1 MTSPGLVIPAS
12 YDYHLV
18 VLSVLISVLAAWAA
32 LDLAGRV
39 AAARGG
45 IRLAWLMGGATASG
59 IGTWSMHYT
68 GMLAFCLPVPVEYDW
83 PTVLISLLP
92 AIFTTGVAIFLVSR
106 RRTEFFPALAGGVLM
121 GGGITAMHYIAMA
134 AMRLPA
140 MCHYSPGLAVLSSVL
155 PMPLCLMALRFKFL
169 VSDGTTGQRW
179 SKAGSALL
187 MGAANPLMHYAGM
200 AATTFTPSAAAPDI
214 SHAVPISLIVIEG
227 FTVVPIMVLGVA
239 LVTSL
244 VDRLQKESTLL
255 HELFEQGPLAV
266 VLTDADN
273 RVIRVNGEF
282 TRVFGY
288 TPQETVGRRLD
299 DLIVP
304 GDSRQEF
311 QQHTSPMMMLGRRVE
326 TEGLRQR
333 NDGSRLHISV
343 VRVPVS
349 LPGGQ
354 IAIYAIFRD
363 ITERKRAEEALRRSE
378 AYLAAGQSL
387 SHTGSW
393 ALIVPS
399 GELFWSQ
406 ETYRIFGFDPA
417 KTTASI
423 KETFLPRLHPEDRP
437 NIEQGI
443 KTAANQTGS
452 YVVDYRIVLPDG
464 SIKQIHDVVYTVTN
478 EAGEIVERYG
488 VVMDITER
496 RRADEALQRSRDKLR
511 ALAARL
517 QGIREEERIRV
528 AREIHDE
535 LGQALTAIKF
545 ELSSLRPLLAGGEP
559 AHRIDSLVRLAD
571 QTILAVRKIATNLR
585 PGILDELGLSAA
597 LEWAAE
603 EFEVRTGIEC
613 RLDLPEDQIRVD
625 REHATAL
632 FRIFQEAL
640 TNVARHADA
649 TEVQARLA
657 REDDGLTLEVRD
669 NGLGFDDRQLSGQR
683 SLGILGMQERVLI
696 LGGEFNI
703 TSAPGKGTT
712 VRVRIP
718 EARRKQPEER
728 Q

>member
-288 TPQETVGRRLD
+288 SNRRFPIRDEAGKVTYYVG
-299 DLIVP
+299 
-304 GDSRQEF
+304 
-311 QQHTSPMMMLGRRVE
+311 
-326 TEGLRQR
+326 
-333 NDGSRLHISV
+333 
-343 VRVPVS
+343 VS
-349 LPGGQ
+349 Q
-354 IAIYAIFRD
+354 D
-363 ITERKRAEEALRRSE
+363 VTERKHLEEQFRQAQKME
-378 AYLAAGQSL
+378 AVG
-387 SHTGSW
+387 
-393 ALIVPS
+393 
-399 GELFWSQ
+399 
-406 ETYRIFGFDPA
+406 R
-417 KTTASI
+417 
-423 KETFLPRLHPEDRP
+423 
-437 NIEQGI
+437 
-443 KTAANQTGS
+443 
-452 YVVDYRIVLPDG
+452 
-464 SIKQIHDVVYTVTN
+464 
-478 EAGEIVERYG
+478 
-488 VVMDITER
+488 
-496 RRADEALQRSRDKLR
+496 
-511 ALAARL
+511 
-517 QGIREEERIRV
+517 
-528 AREIHDE
+528 
-535 LGQALTAIKF
+535 
-545 ELSSLRPLLAGGEP
+545 LAGGV
-559 AHRIDSLVRLAD
+559 AHDFNNLLTIINGYSEMVLDRSRLPPIRRGESARGD
-571 QTILAVRKIATNLR
+571 QEGR
-585 PGILDELGLSAA
+585 
-597 LEWAAE
+597 
-603 EFEVRTGIEC
+603 RTGRVPDAPAPGLQPAAGSGAAGSGFEC
-613 RLDLPEDQIRVD
+613 RR
-625 REHATAL
+625 R
-632 FRIFQEAL
+632 R
-640 TNVARHADA
+640 R
-649 TEVQARLA
+649 
-657 REDDGLTLEVRD
+657 REDAAPLDRRGHRVGRQFRD
-669 NGLGFDDRQLSGQR
+669 SALGRVKAIPGR
-683 SLGILGMQERVLI
+683 SSR
-696 LGGEFNI
+696 
-703 TSAPGKGTT
+703 SS
-712 VRVRIP
+712 
-718 EARRKQPEER
+718 
-728 Q
+728 